1 MIFFLAL
8 FSKQYPLLYVY
19 IIWCEKAQMRVQTQ
33 VHLVVRSPD
42 RITQKIHTHQTE
54 SVPFETSVLCV
65 HVNIFFRV
73 AFLEF
78 CYRFSF
84 PYAPCTIRGKQETW
98 KTKVKTKNERKTH
111 AEKNMSLLKNERKN
125 EPKLVL
131 VNGIAVELWMYI
143 CIQLACDRQLIP

>member
-1 MIFFLAL
+1 MIFFRVI
-8 FSKQYPLLYVY
+8 FKTIS
-19 IIWCEKAQMRVQTQ
+19 IIVCIHNLVMRVQTQ

-54 SVPFETSVLCV
+54 SVQFETSVLCV

-84 PYAPCTIRGKQETW
+84 PYAPRTTRGKQET
-98 KTKVKTKNERKTH
+98 
-111 AEKNMSLLKNERKN
+111 
-125 EPKLVL
+125 
-131 VNGIAVELWMYI
+131 
-143 CIQLACDRQLIP
+143 